1 MSPEHISP
9 LSVCY
14 WLGSSLLTAEV
25 SEGMLIKHSGLFQS
39 PCFPLGA
46 TNFKEKEKIKTF
58 RSAAWLLLLDGEWT
72 HFSLEVLALAC
83 SRKPSKKLPLLKT
96 NFILILQNPKPK
108 SDISALF
115 THPPCHSKPACIF
128 EHSRN
133 ISEELKNSNKSFP
146 NNGSSFRPQLSIT
159 KKH

>member
-25 SEGMLIKHSGLFQS
+25 SEGMLIRHSGLSQS

-46 TNFKEKEKIKTF
+46 TNFKEKKKIKTF
-58 RSAAWLLLLDGEWT
+58 RSAAWWLLLDGEWT
-72 HFSLEVLALAC
+72 HFSLKVLALAC
-83 SRKPSKKLPLLKT
+83 GRKPSKKVPLLKI
-96 NFILILQNPKPK
+96 NVMLILQNPKPK
-108 SDISALF
+108 YEISTLF
-115 THPPCHSKPACIF
+115 AHHPCHSKPACIS

-133 ISEELKNSNKSFP
+133 ISEEFKQIFSKQW
-146 NNGSSFRPQLSIT
+146 QLILT
-159 KKH
+159 TT